1 MVSIWNYINW
11 KSIDGVHR
19 IRTLDCRRS
28 LIHWAMVATQV
39 VPIIKH
45 TNYLLRQISRNQN
58 VCWSSFWVKYRLS
71 HQRLSFAL
79 YEIGESVISLEMYG
93 DDTWTGGY
101 DYRANRSTFECHLSV
116 ELRAQPL
123 YSEIKHS
130 DWPKLVM
137 WLATSNHSQRRVV
150 VLSCNLLMTSAQA
163 VLLYCFS
170 SPYSGLWHVP

>member
-1 MVSIWNYINW
+1 MTENSRVDGFPLSLAIPKDCDQVFVGLLRPDVAGQGCPATLKSPNFFCLIWRSWRNRNETRLVHFLKWAYPSLFLFCCRHFHNTITNMVSIWNYINW

-79 YEIGESVISLEMYG
+79 YEIGESVISLEM
-93 DDTWTGGY
+93 
-101 DYRANRSTFECHLSV
+101 
-116 ELRAQPL
+116 
-123 YSEIKHS
+123 
-130 DWPKLVM
+130 
-137 WLATSNHSQRRVV
+137 
-150 VLSCNLLMTSAQA
+150 
-163 VLLYCFS
+163 
-170 SPYSGLWHVP
+170 